1 MTQPPT
7 SPDPVQRRGFFGWLR
22 RMKRRVELLAES
34 PYASWWLFGVAFVES
49 SFFPI
54 PPDVLL
60 LPLAA
65 SAPRRALW
73 FAFICTIGSVLGA
86 VLGWYIGYLF
96 YDTIGKTILETL
108 HISDKVETVLAYYQ
122 ESAAGW
128 IMVAGFTPI
137 PYKVFTIAAGLNATV
152 GLPILLGASVVG
164 RGGRFFLVAGVV
176 RIVGPKVMPWVD
188 RYFDILAVAF
198 AALLILGFIAVKA
211 LF

>member
-7 SPDPVQRRGFFGWLR
+7 TTDTTEARGFFGWLR
-22 RMKRRVELLAES
+22 RLKRRVELLAES

-49 SFFPI
+49 SFFII

-65 SAPRRALW
+65 AAPRRALR
-73 FAFICTIGSVLGA
+73 FALICTIGSVLGA

-96 YDTIGKTILETL
+96 YDTIGEWILRTL
-108 HISDKVETVLAYYQ
+108 HISDKVDTVLIKYQ
-122 ESAAGW
+122 ENAVGW

-137 PYKVFTIAAGLNATV
+137 PYKVFTIVAGWKATV
-152 GLPILLGASVVG
+152 GLPTLLGASIVG
-164 RGGRFFLVAGVV
+164 RGARFFLVAGIV

-198 AALLILGFIAVKA
+198 AALLIVGFIVVKA

>member
-7 SPDPVQRRGFFGWLR
+7 TTDPTEARGFFGWLR
-22 RMKRRVELLAES
+22 RLKRRVELLAES

-49 SFFPI
+49 SFFII

-65 SAPRRALW
+65 AAPRRALR
-73 FAFICTIGSVLGA
+73 FALICTIGSVLGA

-96 YDTIGKTILETL
+96 YDTIGEWILQTL
-108 HISDKVETVLAYYQ
+108 HISDKVNTVLIKYQ
-122 ESAAGW
+122 ENAVGW

-137 PYKVFTIAAGLNATV
+137 PYKVFTIVAGLNETV
-152 GLPILLGASVVG
+152 GLPTLLGASIVG
-164 RGGRFFLVAGVV
+164 RGARFFLVAGIV

-198 AALLILGFIAVKA
+198 AALLIIGFIVVKA